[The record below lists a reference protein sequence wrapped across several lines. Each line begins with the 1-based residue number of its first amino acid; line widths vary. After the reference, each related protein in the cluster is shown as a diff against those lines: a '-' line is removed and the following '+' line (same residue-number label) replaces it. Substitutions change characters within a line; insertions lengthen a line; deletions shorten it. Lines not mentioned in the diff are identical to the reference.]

1 MLTEK
6 VRFFF
11 TNDSQPDI
19 YLRDRRKA
27 KTMQSIV
34 LESRDR
40 NTLTIVKG
48 LLQSQIAFQDI
59 YQKYHKGTLHF
70 PEIENWVDDRGRSLL
85 YKIKE
90 KCHSLFR
97 SSKGG
102 AFHKKEWLL
111 DLAIASIF
119 HEAMKLRENVYQLE
133 VYRPRY
139 LEYKR
144 RMGKSTYEKDYLPH
158 FEKIIS
164 KAKLGVSEGMEEM
177 GSLFQDA
184 AAQLIDFFRE
194 NRQNPFLIR
203 FLIESQPLLRK
214 IYGIKKRKEIFS
226 LMFARGAFDAYRL
239 AAQSCLHSEHYDLS
253 AAYFSKAFKMD
264 PRDVNLRFFLN
275 FSLGM
280 KAYLLNSYPK
290 ALSSFTKLVSSE
302 EKAKW
307 QREYLKKAEEVCR
320 KIFSEMEEEN
330 RLKMAKKAGRI
341 ADQLKK
347 CYS

>member
-1 MLTEK
+1 
-6 VRFFF
+6 
-11 TNDSQPDI
+11 
-19 YLRDRRKA
+19 
-27 KTMQSIV
+27 MQSIV
-34 LESRDR
+34 LESRNR
-40 NTLTIVKG
+40 NILTIVKG
-48 LLQSQIAFQDI
+48 LFQSQITFQNI
-59 YQKYHKGTLHF
+59 YQKYQKGALHF

-85 YKIKE
+85 YKLKE

-97 SSKGG
+97 SGKKGT
-102 AFHKKEWLL
+102 FHKKEWLL

-144 RMGKSTYEKDYLPH
+144 RMGKSTYEKDYLQQ
-158 FEKIIS
+158 FEKIIL

-177 GSLFQDA
+177 RLPFSRTPRPNL
-184 AAQLIDFFRE
+184 LISSGKIARIPSF
-194 NRQNPFLIR
+194 IR
-203 FLIESQPLLRK
+203 FLIESQPLLGK

-226 LMFARGAFDAYRL
+226 LMFARGTFDAYRL
-239 AAQSCLHSEHYDLS
+239 AAQSCLHSGHYDLS
-253 AAYFSKAFKMD
+253 AAYFSKASKMD

-280 KAYLLNSYPK
+280 KAYLVNSYPK
-290 ALSSFTKLVSSE
+290 TLSSFARLVSSE

-307 QREYLKKAEEVCR
+307 QRDYFKKAEEVCR
-320 KIFSEMEEEN
+320 KIFSEMKEEN

>member
-1 MLTEK
+1 
-6 VRFFF
+6 
-11 TNDSQPDI
+11 
-19 YLRDRRKA
+19 
-27 KTMQSIV
+27 MQSIV

-40 NTLTIVKG
+40 NTLSIVKG
-48 LLQSQIAFQDI
+48 LLQSQIAFQHI
-59 YQKYHKGTLHF
+59 YQKYRKGTLHF
-70 PEIENWVDDRGRSLL
+70 PEIENWVDDKGRSLL
-85 YKIKE
+85 YKLKE
-90 KCHSLFR
+90 KSHSLFR

-102 AFHKKEWLL
+102 TFHRKEWLL

-144 RMGKSTYEKDYLPH
+144 RMGKSTYEKNYLPH

-177 GSLFQDA
+177 RSLFQDA
-184 AAQLIDFFRE
+184 TAQLIDFFRE

-203 FLIESQPLLRK
+203 FLIESQPLLTK
-214 IYGIKKRKEIFS
+214 IYGIKKRKEIFRM
-226 LMFARGAFDAYRL
+226 MFARGALDAYRL
-239 AAQSCLHSEHYDLS
+239 AAQSCLHSGHYDLS
-253 AAYFSKAFKMD
+253 ASYFSKASKMD
-264 PRDVNLRFFLN
+264 SRDVNLRFFLT

-280 KAYLLNSYPK
+280 NAYLSNSYPK
-290 ALSSFTKLVSSE
+290 AISSFATLVSSKE
-302 EKAKW
+302 RAKW
-307 QREYLKKAEEVCR
+307 QRDYFKKAEEVCR
-320 KIFSEMEEEN
+320 KIFLEMKEEN